1 MLGTRERE
9 LDVLQSL
16 PLAGAVVELSEGGGL
31 EEGSPVRVEGVG
43 ELTRG

>member
-31 EEGSPVRVEGVG
+31 TTVG
-43 ELTRG
+43 EEPG